1 MKKYIMNT
9 LMLLLSVTAALSCDK
24 ERMPEECAITVT
36 GTASDIITNL
46 PIKEIK
52 LTMYALENGNYEKIS
67 IQTAYTDYDG
77 RFIIEMSGF
86 RSPTSF
92 TIKAEDPN
100 GVYGI
105 STHEIPLVTWSSS
118 YNISQ
123 GTFYVN
129 ECDFYMKK
137 VNL

>member
-1 MKKYIMNT
+1 
-9 LMLLLSVTAALSCDK
+9 MLLLAMTAALSCNKDII
-24 ERMPEECAITVT
+24 PEECAITVT
-36 GTASDIITNL
+36 GTASDLITNQ
-46 PIKEIK
+46 PIEEIK

-67 IQTAYTDYDG
+67 IQTTYTDDDG
-77 RFIIEMSGF
+77 KFTLEMSGF
-86 RSPTSF
+86 KNPTSF
-92 TIKAEDPN
+92 TIKAEDPD
-100 GVYGI
+100 GEYEI

-137 VNL
+137 AK